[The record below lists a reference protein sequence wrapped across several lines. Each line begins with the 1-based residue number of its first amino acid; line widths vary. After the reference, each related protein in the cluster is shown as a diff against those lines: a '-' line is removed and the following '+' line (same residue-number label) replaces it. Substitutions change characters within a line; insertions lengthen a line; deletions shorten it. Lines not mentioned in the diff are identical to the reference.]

1 MDLPSLA
8 LLWQDGA
15 PPATGAPAGT
25 GSSFLGGMLMPLLL
39 CMVVFYI
46 FIIGPERKQRK
57 KREQMLGS
65 LQKGA
70 RVVTSGGLYG
80 TVAQV
85 QDQVVTLQVADG
97 VRMRF
102 ALSAIQQVLE
112 EGAEEAAVAE
122 KRA

>member
-8 LLWQDGA
+8 ILWQDGA

-25 GSSFLGGMLMPLLL
+25 GSSFLSMLTPLLL

-57 KREQMLGS
+57 KREEMLRN

-70 RVVTSGGLYG
+70 RVVTSGGLHG

-97 VRMRF
+97 VRMRV

-112 EGAEEAAVAE
+112 EGAEEAAVTE

>member
-8 LLWQDGA
+8 ILWQDGA

-25 GSSFLGGMLMPLLL
+25 GSSFLSMLTPLLL

-57 KREQMLGS
+57 KREEMLRN

-70 RVVTSGGLYG
+70 RVVTSGGLHG

-112 EGAEEAAVAE
+112 VGAEEAAVTE

>member
-8 LLWQDGA
+8 ILLQDGA
-15 PPATGAPAGT
+15 TPATGAPAGT
-25 GSSFLGGMLMPLLL
+25 GSSFLSMLTPLLL

-57 KREQMLGS
+57 KREEMLRN

-70 RVVTSGGLYG
+70 RVVTSGGLHG

-112 EGAEEAAVAE
+112 EGAEEAAVTE

>member
-8 LLWQDGA
+8 ILWQDGA
-15 PPATGAPAGT
+15 PPATGAPACT
-25 GSSFLGGMLMPLLL
+25 GSSFLSMLTPLLL

-57 KREQMLGS
+57 KREEMLRN

-70 RVVTSGGLYG
+70 RVVTSGGLHG

-112 EGAEEAAVAE
+112 EGAEEAAVTE

>member
-1 MDLPSLA
+1 MDFLSLA
-8 LLWQDGA
+8 LLLQEGA
-15 PPATGAPAGT
+15 APASPAPGP
-25 GSSFLGGMLMPLLL
+25 GSAFTGMLMPLLL

-46 FIIGPERKQRK
+46 FIIAPERKQRK
-57 KREQMLGS
+57 KRDQMLKT

-70 RVVTSGGLYG
+70 RVMTSGGLYG
-80 TVAQV
+80 TVTQV
-85 QDQVVTLQVADG
+85 QEQVVTLQVADG

-112 EGAEEAAVAE
+112 EGAEEGAVAE